1 MTKSWTLADTCR
13 SVQIPNINAALNKI
27 DMLGTRNDLVA
38 VCWHNND
45 TVTVTGVMDGMDMTY
60 DADSGT
66 GISEKSYINLI
77 LTCESGIGSV
87 VLNDTSYFVDKTIFD

>member
-1 MTKSWTLADTCR
+1 
-13 SVQIPNINAALNKI
+13 
-27 DMLGTRNDLVA
+27 
-38 VCWHNND
+38 
-45 TVTVTGVMDGMDMTY
+45 MDGMDMTY